1 MTVNASVEHQ
11 RRMTVS
17 PAANQVAE
25 MTGRSTR
32 IVRRGGA
39 MAYEKRG
46 KGDGFEST
54 NIQVGCSCG
63 MFVWDVRV
71 GCVNL
76 VGFGHIAAL
85 RYRSPASYPSH

>member
-1 MTVNASVEHQ
+1 
-11 RRMTVS
+11 MTVS

-54 NIQVGCSCG
+54 NIQV
-63 MFVWDVRV
+63 R
-71 GCVNL
+71 
-76 VGFGHIAAL
+76 FGHIAAL
-85 RYRSPASYPSH
+85 RYRSSALYPSH

>member
-1 MTVNASVEHQ
+1 
-11 RRMTVS
+11 MTVS

-71 GCVNL
+71 NL

-85 RYRSPASYPSH
+85 RHRSSALYPSH

>member
-1 MTVNASVEHQ
+1 
-11 RRMTVS
+11 MTVS

-63 MFVWDVRV
+63 MFVWDVLWDVRV
-71 GCVNL
+71 G
-76 VGFGHIAAL
+76 
-85 RYRSPASYPSH
+85 RSCGMFVWDV